1 MNPAAANHPKDSSE
15 PPAAERRWL
24 RRYGAVFPLAGIPLG
39 LWIGRRIWQAVLLVP
54 PADPGGFDAKGLAL
68 GLAIAAL
75 PLAWLAGLAL
85 ERRWPGLRR
94 WPAAPALAA
103 LLVLLAD
110 GLLRTSLGQSLFWQ
124 AVLARS
130 GQQHLAREISLF
142 RLEAADQAAAPRPGL
157 VLAGSSQLV
166 YGIDGAQLSAQT
178 GQPVHRRAAAGMFP
192 TELVASQGWF
202 DFHPDNR
209 LVLMVSG
216 FDLGAR
222 RDLYPEAIRP
232 LATVSGL
239 RNLLGAARAR
249 FLVRHWRALVDL
261 GSAAACEL
269 WRSRDYAR
277 FLLAHPFQAAEA
289 AAAPGDAAALAEQKD
304 AYGRLGASR
313 EMVELGQRALA
324 RFFAD
329 MAGRCRQ
336 IVVFEGRV
344 SPAYPGGELADLS
357 REARDF
363 LIRQQAQGTLRF
375 IPLEEQ
381 GLDLPEG
388 LWRDLTHVGP
398 EGRRRLTEAFAR
410 ALAESPPPKNRAP

>member
-1 MNPAAANHPKDSSE
+1 MKSVPDQSNPKPLD
-15 PPAAERRWL
+15 AAERRWL
-24 RRYGAVFPLAGIPLG
+24 RRYGWLFPVAGIPLG
-39 LWIGRRIWQAVLLVP
+39 LWIGRHVWRAVLLAP
-54 PADPGGFDAKGLAL
+54 TAAAGRADAKGLVI

-75 PLAWLAGLAL
+75 PLAWLAGLWI
-85 ERRWPGLRR
+85 ERRWPRSLR
-94 WPAAPALAA
+94 WPAAPVLAA
-103 LLVLLAD
+103 LLVWLAD
-110 GLLRTSLGQSLFWQ
+110 GLLRTDLGQSLFWQ

-130 GQQHLAREISLF
+130 GQQHQAREISLF
-142 RLEAADQAAAPRPGL
+142 RLEAADQAAAPRPGV

-166 YGIDGAQLSAQT
+166 YGIDAQELATQV

-232 LATVSGL
+232 LATASGL

-249 FLVRHWRALVDL
+249 FLLRHWRAWIDL
-261 GSAAACEL
+261 GSAASCEF

-277 FLLAHPFQAAEA
+277 FVLEHPFRA
-289 AAAPGDAAALAEQKD
+289 AADTAPVAGAALENQKD
-304 AYGRLGASR
+304 GYSQLGANR
-313 EMVELGQRALA
+313 EMVELCQRALA

-329 MAGRCRQ
+329 MSGCCRQ
-336 IVVFEGRV
+336 IVVLEGQV
-344 SPAYPGGELADLS
+344 NPTYPGGELAALS

-363 LIRQQAQGTLRF
+363 LLRQQRLGAVRF
-375 IPLEEQ
+375 VPRETQ
-381 GLDLPEG
+381 GLELPED
-388 LWRDLTHVGP
+388 LWRDMTHVGP

-410 ALAESPPPKNRAP
+410 ALADPPAAESPAP